1 MKSLDGKN
9 RLGGNQETLFDG
21 NCGGG
26 GGQLWRLN
34 LQKPCECTD
43 IGSRNKEGVESNPL
57 YFTG

>member
-9 RLGGNQETLFDG
+9 RLEGNQETLFDG

-43 IGSRNKEGVESNPL
+43 IGSRDQEGVESNPL
-57 YFTG
+57 